1 MGYVNKFITIMALLV
16 TCYHYGHSQGQRSTV
31 SGKVL
36 TSDGQPLAYAS
47 VLIKDT
53 QYGTM
58 AAADGSFKFF
68 VPSGHHTV
76 IVSYAGYVAS
86 QKPIVV
92 ISGQSVDLGVLTV
105 DAPSNK
111 LREVVVSDIQQ
122 NKFARKETDGV
133 ARMPLANLENPQVYS
148 VITKELVQELA
159 AIDYNSALTQIPG
172 VVVMNGVNDSGN
184 DVLLRGFRSSTSMRN
199 GLTSFPR
206 TQSEIFNLERVE
218 VLKGPSATLF
228 GGAMTSY
235 GGVVNNVTKR
245 PFESF
250 RGEVGYSTGS
260 WGLNRLTLDL
270 NTPLNKDH
278 TALMRINAMGHT
290 QNGFQD
296 AGRQQGIAVAASL
309 LFKPNE
315 RTTVRLD
322 ADVYSPEKTLLAY
335 VRNTQVLSY
344 GSMDKVPLPY
354 YRSMLSDDITT
365 KRSNI
370 NVAAELE
377 YKLSDHWTS
386 RTSYQHNTSG
396 DRESIFFVPLYVND
410 NQIRRQF
417 RIFDD
422 YRDIYDNLQQNF
434 TGDYQIGGVK
444 NQLVAGLDFLTNKTT
459 NLSMNP
465 VFQVF
470 DVVGVTDE
478 AWVPITRADID
489 KYRAERSYGDTRDV
503 TGFETYSAYFS
514 NVTNVSDR
522 FFVMLSLRGDRYF
535 EKDAY
540 SFKPG
545 AAETVDGAG
554 NTVPAVPPSAN
565 IASGYAQTA
574 FSPKFGLV
582 YQPIKDQLS
591 IFASYLNSFQN
602 MASSMGISSADN
614 LTETPVITQWKP
626 EQANQ
631 YEAGVKMELLGG
643 KINSTVSYY
652 HIKVANRL
660 REVLDGVSVQDGTQ
674 ISKGFEWDFIANP
687 VAGWNIILGYGYND
701 NEYVKDVDGT
711 AGKRAAWTPEHVANA
726 WTSYKILNGRA
737 EGLGLGVGV
746 NYVDKV
752 YLDINEKFAV
762 PAYTVLNATAFYD
775 QPKYRVGLKFNN
787 LADRHYWD
795 FFGKPQKPFEFL
807 ANLSF
812 KF

>member
-1 MGYVNKFITIMALLV
+1 MRYINKIITVAFLLV
-16 TCYHYGHSQGQRSTV
+16 TSYLNSFSQAQRPTI

-58 AAADGSFKFF
+58 AAADGSFEFY
-68 VPSGHHTV
+68 VPAGHHTIV
-76 IVSYAGYVAS
+76 VSYGGYVAA
-86 QKPIVV
+86 QQQLEVV
-92 ISGQSVDLGVLTV
+92 SGRSVDVGILTV
-105 DAPSNK
+105 DAPSNR
-111 LREVVVSDIQQ
+111 LREVVVSDIQR

-159 AIDYNSALTQIPG
+159 AIDYNSALTQVPG

-184 DVLLRGFRSSTSMRN
+184 DVFLRGFRATTSMRN
-199 GLTSFPR
+199 GLASFPR

-228 GGAMTSY
+228 GSTVTSY
-235 GGVVNNVTKR
+235 GGVVNNVTKK

-309 LFKPNE
+309 LFKPND
-315 RTTVRLD
+315 RTTVRFD

-344 GSMDKVPLPY
+344 GSMDQVPISH
-354 YRSMLSDDITT
+354 YRSLLSDDITT

-370 NVAAELE
+370 NITAELE
-377 YKLSDHWTS
+377 YQMSDHWSS

-422 YRDIYDNLQQNF
+422 YRLIYDNLQQNF

-444 NQLVAGLDFLTNKTT
+444 NQLVVGLDFLANRTT
-459 NLSMNP
+459 DLSMNP
-465 VFQVF
+465 TFQVY

-489 KYRAERSYGDTRDV
+489 KYRAQRSYGDTRNV

-514 NVTNVSDR
+514 NVTNLADR
-522 FFVMLSLRGDRYF
+522 FFLMLSLRGDRYF

-545 AAETVDGAG
+545 AAETVDGDG

-565 IASGYAQTA
+565 TAKGYAQTA
-574 FSPKFGLV
+574 FSPKLGLV

-591 IFASYLNSFQN
+591 IFASYLNSFRN
-602 MASSMGISSADN
+602 MSSSMGISSEGN
-614 LTETPVITQWKP
+614 LSEQPAITQWKP

-631 YEAGVKMELLGG
+631 YEAGVKMELLDG
-643 KINSTVSYY
+643 KINSTISYY
-652 HIKVANRL
+652 DIKVANRL

-674 ISKGFEWDFIANP
+674 ISKGIEWDFIANP
-687 VAGWNIILGYGYND
+687 TPGWNIILGYGYND

-711 AGKRAAWTPEHVANA
+711 AGKRAAWTPEHIANV
-726 WTSYKILNGRA
+726 WTSYKILEGRA
-737 EGLGLGVGV
+737 KGLGLGAGV

-752 YLDINEKFAV
+752 YLDVDEKFAV
-762 PAYTVLNATAFYD
+762 PAYTLLNATVFYD

-787 LADRHYWD
+787 LADKHYWD